1 MFLWYQNVPVVS
13 IFLLLSHLR
22 WRSLAYCEVDPELL
36 LRCYQFRLSI
46 IIHVSPLFNSKLS
59 TTARRGASTLQNVE
73 SSCST
78 INFQHLR
85 NLDVYGVLLVRYHV
99 SLALLIS
106 DLSVAG
112 GAMYEVL

>member
-1 MFLWYQNVPVVS
+1 M
-13 IFLLLSHLR
+13 SHLR
-22 WRSLAYCEVDPELL
+22 WRSLAYCEVDPEWL
-36 LRCYQFRLSI
+36 LRCYQLRSI
-46 IIHVSPLFNSKLS
+46 IIHASPLFNSKLS
-59 TTARRGASTLQNVE
+59 MTARRGAPTLQNVE

-99 SLALLIS
+99 SHGLLIS